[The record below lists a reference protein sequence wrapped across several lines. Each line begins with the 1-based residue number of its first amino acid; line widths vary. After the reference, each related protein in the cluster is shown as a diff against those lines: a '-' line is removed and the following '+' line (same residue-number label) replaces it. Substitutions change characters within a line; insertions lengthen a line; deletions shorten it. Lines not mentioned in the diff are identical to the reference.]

1 MNADKLQRIAT
12 LRDAGLCFSCEQA
25 CITCPTTERAQS
37 SETTMR
43 GYYSSCNVTEQCALL
58 AFDEPQ
64 TFHTRRPPNTSIDQ
78 IWKRVLLKYMS
89 GSVASTCTA

>member
-1 MNADKLQRIAT
+1 MNADKMQRIAT

-25 CITCPTTERAQS
+25 GIICPTTKRAQS
-37 SETTMR
+37 SVTTMR

-58 AFDEPQ
+58 AFDELQ
-64 TFHTRRPPNTSIDQ
+64 TFHTRTPPNTSIRQ
-78 IWKRVLLKYMS
+78 IGKRVPLRYMS